1 MKFLKKKIKESEET
15 LLALNSAIQQ
25 AENKLIM
32 LNNKLKKKDN
42 LSCPIC
48 FENKINITLI
58 PCGHCFCSNCIQSS
72 SNCYFCRKQ
81 IQSKHKIFL
90 N

>member
-1 MKFLKKKIKESEET
+1 MRFFKKKIKESEDT

-42 LSCPIC
+42 VSCPIC
-48 FENKINITLI
+48 FEKKINTALI
-58 PCGHCFCSNCIQSS
+58 PCGHCFCSDCINQSLQ
-72 SNCYFCRKQ
+72 CYFCRKQ
-81 IQSKHKIFL
+81 IQTKQKIFL